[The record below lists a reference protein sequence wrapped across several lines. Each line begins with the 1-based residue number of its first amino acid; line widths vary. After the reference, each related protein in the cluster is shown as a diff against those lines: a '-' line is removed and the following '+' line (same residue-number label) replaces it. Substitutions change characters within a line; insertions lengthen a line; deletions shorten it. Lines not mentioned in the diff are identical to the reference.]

1 MDLADIYLDSVLVNF
16 RNMKRTAERAM
27 EQLAFNEL
35 QFAPTLESNSIARI
49 VMHMSCNMVSRWTD
63 FLTSDG
69 EKPTRDRDAEF
80 EGDYSSLGELMDA
93 WNIGWARLFETIGQ
107 LKSDD
112 LLKVVYIRSEPHNVI
127 QAIERQVYHLSYHIG
142 QIVYV
147 AKQIRNAEWKPL
159 TIPRGKSKEYLFQ
172 MNNKF
177 GQSDVNSSV

>member
-1 MDLADIYLDSVLVNF
+1 MDLADIYLNSVLVNF

-27 EQLAFNEL
+27 EQLGFNEL
-35 QFAPTLESNSIARI
+35 RLAPTSESNSIARI
-49 VMHMSCNMVSRWTD
+49 VMHMSGNMISRWTD

-80 EGDYSSLGELMDA
+80 EGDYGSLSEMMDA
-93 WNIGWARLFETIGQ
+93 WNIGWDRLFETIVE

-112 LLKVVYIRSEPHNVI
+112 LLKVVYIRSEPHKVI
-127 QAIERQVYHLSYHIG
+127 QAIERQVYHLSYHTG

-147 AKQIRNAEWKPL
+147 AKQIRNSEWTTL
-159 TIPRGKSKEYLFQ
+159 TIPKGKSTEFLVQ

-177 GQSDVNSSV
+177 GRSDTAPEA